1 MIPAPET
8 AAPPRSPFWGWL
20 DVLLTLG
27 AILPALVLSGGLVLA
42 GLLVLGIKP
51 EPKLIAMPSQLLGYA
66 FWVAAAWF
74 TFHLRHKQPF
84 WESLGFGL
92 PPQYWRFLAYGPAL
106 TLFVGL
112 AGWVLQAK
120 EVKMPLID
128 ELLADPVQRVLF
140 FLFAVTFG
148 PVCEE
153 LFFRGLVLPVAVRSF
168 GQVAALVVTSVPFA
182 LIHGPQYSWSW
193 QHLLLLTVAGLV
205 FGWVRLQS
213 GTGAATLTHCTYNL
227 AMFGGLFLNGRNY

>member
-1 MIPAPET
+1 MIAAPDET
-8 AAPPRSPFWGWL
+8 AAPRSPFWGWL
-20 DVLLTLG
+20 DVFLTLG
-27 AILPALVLSGGLVLA
+27 AILPALVISGGIVLLA
-42 GLLVLGIKP
+42 LTLLGVKP
-51 EPKLIAMPSQLLGYA
+51 EAKNLAMPSQLLGYA
-66 FWVAAAWF
+66 FWVGAAWLS
-74 TFHLRHKQPF
+74 FHLRHKQPF

-106 TLFVGL
+106 TVFVGF
-112 AGWVLQAK
+112 AGWALQAK

-153 LFFRGLVLPVAVRSF
+153 LFFRGLVLPLAVKNF
-168 GQVAALVVTSVPFA
+168 GQVAALVLTSVPFA

-205 FGWVRLQS
+205 FGWLRLQS
-213 GTGAATLTHCTYNL
+213 GTAAATLTHCTYNL
-227 AMFGGLFLNGRNY
+227 AMFGGFILNGRNY

>member
-1 MIPAPET
+1 MIPEAESS
-8 AAPPRSPFWGWL
+8 APRSPFWGWS
-20 DVLLTLG
+20 DVLLNLVI
-27 AILPALVLSGGLVLA
+27 ILPALVLSAIAVYAVLSFA
-42 GLLVLGIKP
+42 GIARDAKHV
-51 EPKLIAMPSQLLGYA
+51 AMPSQLLGYTL
-66 FWVAAAWF
+66 WVAAAWSVF
-74 TFHLRHKQPF
+74 VFRHGRPF

-92 PPQYWRFLAYGPAL
+92 PPQYWRFLLYGPAL
-106 TLFVGL
+106 TIFVGI

-168 GQVAALVVTSVPFA
+168 GQVAALILTSVPFA

>member
-1 MIPAPET
+1 VIPEAESP
-8 AAPPRSPFWGWL
+8 APRSPFWGWS
-20 DVLLTLG
+20 DVFLSLG
-27 AILPALVLSGGLVLA
+27 IILPALLLSAVVVA
-42 GLLVLGIKP
+42 LLLGIAGIP
-51 EPKLIAMPSQLLGYA
+51 RDALHVAMPSQLLGYSL
-66 FWVAAAWF
+66 WVAFGWAAF
-74 TFHLRHKQPF
+74 VFRYRQPF

-92 PPQYWRFLAYGPAL
+92 PAGYWRFLLYGPAL
-106 TLFVGL
+106 TVFVGI
-112 AGWVLQAK
+112 AGWLLQAK

-153 LFFRGLVLPVAVRSF
+153 LFFRGLVLPVAVRSL
-168 GQVAALVVTSVPFA
+168 GPVAALVLTSVPFA

-193 QHLLLLTVAGLV
+193 QHLLLLTVAGFV
-205 FGWVRLQS
+205 FGWVRLRS

-227 AMFGGLFLNGRNY
+227 AMFGGLLLNGRNY